1 MDRIYYRDKIQEQLN
16 DKQYYRELNDN
27 MEKKTK
33 RNINK
38 LISKFPH
45 CTTEKEVD
53 YLTKFE
59 VKTSNFY
66 GLPKIHKSKE
76 VETAVQQQNC
86 AYIEINSPKDLKFRP
101 IVAGPQCP
109 THRLSHFIDLILKPL
124 CQYVPSFIRDNF
136 DFLNHLPAEVKE
148 DAILVSFDVTSL
160 YTNIPHKLGLDAVKF
175 WLESYR
181 HIIDQRF
188 SNNFLLEGLKIILDN
203 NTFFFDGKYYLQI
216 SGTAMGTKVAPTYAT
231 LVMGFLEDKM
241 YQQVESE
248 FDTAFKVYV
257 KSEWKRFLDDCF
269 IILNK
274 SHNLEKF
281 HSLIN
286 TLHPSIK
293 FTIESS
299 EQRLPFLDILI
310 LKNGTTLTTDIYYK
324 KTDTHQYL
332 NFHSCHPSHTKRNIP
347 FCLARRVCTIVS
359 DDFTK
364 ELRLNELKVFLKE
377 QNYPNPLIEKGIEKA
392 KAIPMTELRSTARK
406 ESNTE
411 LIPFVSTHNPYNP
424 DIFNVIK
431 ANLPVLQKTK
441 KLKKLF
447 PTEKFLKSKRQ
458 PLNLKKILT
467 RAKFYDPNGIQYN
480 VSKCNDPRCGLCEY
494 MATGPQITLKNGQTI
509 IPNADMN
516 CKTVNLIYC
525 IVCSTCKEW
534 YIGQTGNSICQ
545 RVRVHRQQIRDPS
558 TRMQDVSEHFETCSS
573 GKFTVYPFYKMN
585 ESNKYKRLAK
595 EAHFIKDFQP
605 KLNGST

>member
-1 MDRIYYRDKIQEQLN
+1 MKVNSLGVALRTATEVRNKSVYTTHRCEVFKTGEDQQPSSAVESVIHLMRDTTSFRGIHGGLETESFHTRKNKDLDLYINHLSNFPLIPKPQDKVKNNLPFKQQQALYRLQKDESIIIKEADKGGALVIMDRIYYRDKIQEQLN

-241 YQQVESE
+241 YQQVETPATVNNLQLE
-248 FDTAFKVYV
+248 TDVEAF
-257 KSEWKRFLDDCF
+257 
-269 IILNK
+269 
-274 SHNLEKF
+274 
-281 HSLIN
+281 
-286 TLHPSIK
+286 
-293 FTIESS
+293 
-299 EQRLPFLDILI
+299 
-310 LKNGTTLTTDIYYK
+310 
-324 KTDTHQYL
+324 
-332 NFHSCHPSHTKRNIP
+332 
-347 FCLARRVCTIVS
+347 ARR
-359 DDFTK
+359 
-364 ELRLNELKVFLKE
+364 LRLKEHFNRQQKKNLKE
-377 QNYPNPLIEKGIEKA
+377 AG
-392 KAIPMTELRSTARK
+392 
-406 ESNTE
+406 
-411 LIPFVSTHNPYNP
+411 
-424 DIFNVIK
+424 
-431 ANLPVLQKTK
+431 
-441 KLKKLF
+441 
-447 PTEKFLKSKRQ
+447 
-458 PLNLKKILT
+458 
-467 RAKFYDPNGIQYN
+467 
-480 VSKCNDPRCGLCEY
+480 
-494 MATGPQITLKNGQTI
+494 
-509 IPNADMN
+509 
-516 CKTVNLIYC
+516 
-525 IVCSTCKEW
+525 
-534 YIGQTGNSICQ
+534 
-545 RVRVHRQQIRDPS
+545 
-558 TRMQDVSEHFETCSS
+558 
-573 GKFTVYPFYKMN
+573 MN
-585 ESNKYKRLAK
+585 ESDY
-595 EAHFIKDFQP
+595 ESDEGDICIP
-605 KLNGST
+605 KI